1 MTAAKVPIL
10 TRPAA
15 VRILS
20 IIVPPLVALAVA
32 LTLYHTDF
40 LASYENRL
48 YDVHHALRG
57 PEADGE
63 DGVLIVAIDD
73 ASLAREGAWPWP
85 RAKLARLLERI
96 REGQPRAVGVDILV
110 DLPEDAPGLPGE
122 RGDAALARV
131 LADSGPP
138 VILPMVLGRRDPAGD
153 CSVLIRPL
161 PMFVS
166 RYSLPAAVNL
176 EPDPT
181 DARVRRF
188 EPDPGDGHVSFPI
201 AVAAAAL
208 GIPPEATGMRGN
220 DFQLG
225 TRPIPA
231 ARGHVLINYKGGRID
246 AISAADVLDGTIDP
260 GLFFQGR
267 AVLVGRTDAAC
278 KDFMN
283 TPVPGASLG
292 QTELMAGVEIWKEA
306 IDTLLQ
312 DRALREPPMLPIVAG
327 ILAAAILLSGLML
340 TAPRLSS
347 LFLVAFLASWL
358 VFTHAAFRLAH
369 VRVPV
374 MPGVMTLYFTSI
386 LSFVRLFLA
395 QKRLKQVVTSA
406 FESYVSPHVL
416 ARILDNRLKLAVG
429 GERKNLTILFADITG
444 FTAWSERLPAED
456 VVVFLRG
463 YFAEMNHVIL
473 DHGGIIDKLMGDGIL
488 AFFGDLDEDDDHA
501 AKAVRA
507 ALSMQEKMNEI
518 VSPAAA
524 ASGGG
529 ELRLRIGIHTGPV
542 IVGNVGSERH
552 FEYTVIGRNVNL
564 AQRLE
569 GASQPG
575 GILVS
580 EATWN
585 ELGGR
590 FEASEP
596 AAIAVKGFST
606 PVGTRRILG
615 RMREEGG
622 TP

>member
-1 MTAAKVPIL
+1 MTPGGDTIL
-10 TRPAA
+10 SRPAA
-15 VRILS
+15 VRFLS
-20 IIVPPLVALAVA
+20 IIIPPLVALAVA

-57 PEADGE
+57 PEADGA
-63 DGVLIVAIDD
+63 DGVLVVAIDD

-85 RAKLARLLERI
+85 RAKMARLLARI
-96 REGQPRAVGVDILV
+96 REGQPRAVGLDLLV
-110 DLPEDAPGLPGE
+110 DLPEDAAGGPGE
-122 RGDAALARV
+122 RGDDALARV

-138 VILPMVLGRRDPAGD
+138 VILPMVLGRRGPGGNRA
-153 CSVLIRPL
+153 VLIRPL

-166 RYSLPAAVNL
+166 RHAFPAAVNL

-188 EPDPGDGHVSFPI
+188 EPDPGDGHASFPI
-201 AVAAAAL
+201 AVAAAAE
-208 GIPPEATGMRGN
+208 GIRPEATGTDG
-220 DFQLG
+220 DYFHLG
-225 TRPIPA
+225 PRPIPA
-231 ARGHVLINYKGGRID
+231 TRGAVLINYKGGQID

-260 GLFFQGR
+260 GLFFSGR
-267 AVLVGRTDAAC
+267 VVLVGRTDAAC

-306 IDTLLQ
+306 IDTVLQ

-340 TAPRLSS
+340 SAPRLSS
-347 LFLVAFLASWL
+347 LFLVVFLASWL
-358 VFTHAAFRLAH
+358 VFTHAAFRLAL

-395 QKRLKQVVTSA
+395 QKRLKQVVTAA

-429 GERKNLTILFADITG
+429 GERKVLTILFADITG
-444 FTAWSERLPAED
+444 FTAWSEQRPAED
-456 VVVFLRG
+456 VVAFLRG

-488 AFFGDLDEDDDHA
+488 AFFGDLDEGDDHA
-501 AKAVRA
+501 AKAVCA
-507 ALSMQEKMNEI
+507 ALVMQEKMKEV

-524 ASGGG
+524 SSGGV

-569 GASQPG
+569 GASEPG

-580 EATWN
+580 DATW
-585 ELGGR
+585 EDLGGR
-590 FEASEP
+590 FEATEP
-596 AAIAVKGFST
+596 AAIVVKGFSA
-606 PVGTRRILG
+606 PVSTRRILG
-615 RMREEGG
+615 TMRAESG